1 MDNATKERL
10 RMITEHYRSVS
21 KELNISL
28 QELLLLVLSEQI
40 NDIFVANKPEG
51 RKKNND
57 C

>member
-51 RKKNND
+51 NEEK
-57 C
+57 